1 MSEPLEAPAAPRR
14 ANVIGS
20 GLIGGSV
27 AMGLR
32 ANEWHVTISDSDPE
46 VAARAV
52 EVGAGDAIGL
62 DPDAE
67 LTVVAVPVSMIA
79 DEVKRALAGTG
90 GYVTDVGSTK
100 VDICHAVDDPRF
112 VGGHPMAGSEQ
123 DGIDGARPQLFQGA
137 MWVLTPMETT
147 DEMAFA
153 MVRRVVKL
161 LGAESIALTPRAHD
175 QMVAQVS
182 HIPHLTAASLMVLA
196 DNTSVEHRAL
206 LRLAAGGFRDMTR
219 ISAGRPAIWPDIC
232 FSNRTAIMTG
242 LDRLTEALTGIRN
255 LIEVEDREGLVDMLQ
270 QARQAR
276 INLPTG
282 FEAAE
287 SMVEIAVPVADRPGE
302 IAAIATLAS
311 ELDVNIF
318 DLELS
323 HSGEGRKGIMVLIVD
338 AKFSERLLGGLLA
351 RGYRPTSRVLH

>member
-1 MSEPLEAPAAPRR
+1 MSTDSAPTRR
-14 ANVIGS
+14 ANIIGS
-20 GLIGGSV
+20 GLIGGSIG
-27 AMGLR
+27 MGLR
-32 ANEWHVTISDSDPE
+32 ANDWHVTASDSDPA

-52 EVGAGDAIGL
+52 EVGAADTVGL
-62 DPDAE
+62 DPNAE
-67 LTVVAVPVSMIA
+67 LTIVAVPVSMIA
-79 DEVKRALAGTG
+79 AEVQRALDETNGF
-90 GYVTDVGSTK
+90 VTDVGSTK
-100 VDICHAVDDPRF
+100 VDICRSITDPRF

-123 DGIDGARPQLFQGA
+123 DGLDGSRPQLFQGA
-137 MWVLTPMETT
+137 MWVLTPLEHT
-147 DEMAFA
+147 DETGFA
-153 MVRRVVKL
+153 LVRKVIKL
-161 LGAESIALTPRAHD
+161 LGAESIALAPRAHD

-182 HIPHLTAASLMVLA
+182 HIPHLTAASLMVQA

-219 ISAGRPAIWPDIC
+219 ISAGHPSIWPDIC

-242 LDRLTEALTGIRN
+242 LDRLTEALVDIKKR
-255 LIEVEDREGLVDMLQ
+255 IELGDREGLLDVLQ

-287 SMVEIAVPVADRPGE
+287 SLVEVAVPVPDRPGE

-323 HSGEGRKGIMVLIVD
+323 HSGEGRRGIMVLVVD

-351 RGYRPTSRVLH
+351 RGYRPTSRVLQ